1 MNFTSLKALAKGQTQ
16 NGPSQKKSTAHSA
29 SPLILA
35 SASPRRLAILS
46 QVGIEPDALRPTSID
61 ETPLRS
67 EPPRAY
73 VARIAKEKAVAA
85 QKLIDEEPD
94 LAGAFILSADT
105 IVAVGRRI
113 LTKPELVEEAARMLQ
128 LLSGRS
134 HRVYTSICLI
144 TPSRKTIHRLVET
157 RVRFKHLSAEEI
169 DCYLVSNEWR
179 GKAGGYAIQ
188 GMAGAFIERLVG
200 SYTNVVGLPLTE
212 VIKMLRG
219 EGYPVTYHWMKR
231 AGRDLE

>member
-1 MNFTSLKALAKGQTQ
+1 MVDLSVFRRIGKGKKTKILNPEGANSLV
-16 NGPSQKKSTAHSA
+16 
-29 SPLILA
+29 LA
-35 SASPRRLAILS
+35 SASPRRLAILG

-61 ETPLRS
+61 ETPRKT

-73 VARIAKEKAVAA
+73 VARVAKEKGLAA
-85 QKLIDEEPD
+85 QKLIDEDPE
-94 LAGAFILSADT
+94 LAGSFILSADT
-105 IVAVGRRI
+105 IVCVGRRI
-113 LTKPELVEEAARMLQ
+113 LNKPELVEEAARMLQ

-144 TPSRKTIHRLVET
+144 TPSRKIRQRIVET
-157 RVRFKHLSAEEI
+157 RVRFKHLSEEEI
-169 DCYLVSNEWR
+169 DCFLVSNEWR

-188 GMAGAFIERLVG
+188 GMAGAFVERLIG

-212 VIKMLRG
+212 VIKMLRS
-219 EGYPVTYHWMKR
+219 EDYPVTFHWMKR

>member
-1 MNFTSLKALAKGQTQ
+1 MVDLSSLKQRAKGKQPKII
-16 NGPSQKKSTAHSA
+16 NPDVAST
-29 SPLILA
+29 LVLA
-35 SASPRRLAILS
+35 SASPRRLAILG

-61 ETPLRS
+61 ETPKKT

-73 VARIAKEKAVAA
+73 VARIAKEKAKVA
-85 QKLIDEEPD
+85 QKLIDEDPD
-94 LAGAFILSADT
+94 LAGSFILSADT

-113 LTKPELVEEAARMLQ
+113 LTKPELVEEAARMLK

-144 TPSRKTIHRLVET
+144 TPSRKLRHRIVET
-157 RVRFKHLSAEEI
+157 RVRFKHLSSEEI

-188 GMAGAFIERLVG
+188 GMAGAFIERIIG

-212 VIKMLRG
+212 VINMLRG

>member
-1 MNFTSLKALAKGQTQ
+1 MDLSALKQLTKG
-16 NGPSQKKSTAHSA
+16 KKPKIINPDGAGT
-29 SPLILA
+29 LVLA
-35 SASPRRLAILS
+35 SASPRRLTILG

-61 ETPLRS
+61 ETPHKT

-73 VARIAKEKAVAA
+73 VARIAKEKAYTA

-94 LAGAFILSADT
+94 LAGSFILSADT

-134 HRVYTSICLI
+134 HRVYTCICLI
-144 TPSRKTIHRLVET
+144 TPNRKMRHRIVET
-157 RVRFKHLSAEEI
+157 RVRFKHLSSEEI

-188 GMAGAFIERLVG
+188 GMAGAFIERIVG

>member
-1 MNFTSLKALAKGQTQ
+1 MVDFSAIKRLGQNKQPAVINPDGANSLV
-16 NGPSQKKSTAHSA
+16 
-29 SPLILA
+29 LA
-35 SASPRRLAILS
+35 SASPRRLAILG

-61 ETPLRS
+61 ETPHKT

-73 VARIAKEKAVAA
+73 ATRIAKEKTMAA
-85 QKLIDEEPD
+85 LKIIDEEPE
-94 LAGAFILSADT
+94 LAGSFILSADT
-105 IVAVGRRI
+105 VVTVGRRI
-113 LTKPELVEEAARMLQ
+113 LTKPELVEEAASMLQ
-128 LLSGRS
+128 LLSGRA
-134 HRVYTSICLI
+134 HRVYTAVCLV
-144 TPSRKTIHRLVET
+144 TPSRKIRQRIVET
-157 RVRFKHLSAEEI
+157 RVRFKHLSPEEI

-188 GMAGAFIERLVG
+188 GMAGAFVERLVG

-212 VIKMLRG
+212 VIKMLRA

>member
-1 MNFTSLKALAKGQTQ
+1 MVDLSALRELTKRKRQKAVNPDGTSSLV
-16 NGPSQKKSTAHSA
+16 
-29 SPLILA
+29 LA
-35 SASPRRLAILS
+35 SASPRRLAILG

-61 ETPLRS
+61 ETPKS
-67 EPPRAY
+67 TEPPRAY
-73 VARIAKEKAVAA
+73 VARIAKEKARAA

-94 LAGAFILSADT
+94 LAGSFIISADT

-134 HRVYTSICLI
+134 HRVYTAVCLI
-144 TPSRKTIHRLVET
+144 TPDRKLVQRIVET
-157 RVRFKHLSAEEI
+157 RVRFKHLSSEEI

-188 GMAGAFIERLVG
+188 GMAGAFVERLIG

-212 VIKMLRG
+212 MINMLRG

>member
-1 MNFTSLKALAKGQTQ
+1 MNFTSLKNLAKGQDKAGKTNQ
-16 NGPSQKKSTAHSA
+16 TNANAST
-29 SPLILA
+29 LVLA
-35 SASPRRLAILS
+35 SASPRRLTILS

-61 ETPLRS
+61 ETPYKS

-73 VARIAKEKAVAA
+73 VARIAKEKALAA
-85 QKLIDEEPD
+85 QKLINEEPD
-94 LAGAFILSADT
+94 LAGSFILSADT

-134 HRVYTSICLI
+134 HRVYTAVCLI
-144 TPSRKTIHRLVET
+144 TPGKKVISRIIET
-157 RVRFKHLSAEEI
+157 RVRFKHLSSEEI

-219 EGYPVTYHWMKR
+219 AGYPVTYHWMKR

>member
-1 MNFTSLKALAKGQTQ
+1 MVDLSALRELTKRKRQKAVNPDGTSSLV
-16 NGPSQKKSTAHSA
+16 
-29 SPLILA
+29 LA
-35 SASPRRLAILS
+35 SASPRRLAILG

-61 ETPLRS
+61 ETPKS
-67 EPPRAY
+67 TEPPRAY
-73 VARIAKEKAVAA
+73 VARIAKEKARAA

-94 LAGAFILSADT
+94 LAGSFIISADT

-134 HRVYTSICLI
+134 HRVYTAVCLI
-144 TPSRKTIHRLVET
+144 TPDRKMVQRIVET
-157 RVRFKHLSAEEI
+157 RVRFKHLSSEEI

-188 GMAGAFIERLVG
+188 GMAGAFVERLIG

-212 VIKMLRG
+212 MINMLRG

>member
-1 MNFTSLKALAKGQTQ
+1 LVVDLATLKPFAKGK
-16 NGPSQKKSTAHSA
+16 QKKVLNPDGTNT
-29 SPLILA
+29 LVLA
-35 SASPRRLAILS
+35 SASPRRLSILG
-46 QVGIEPDALRPTSID
+46 QVGIEPDTLRPTSID
-61 ETPLRS
+61 ETPKKN

-73 VARIAKEKAVAA
+73 VSRVAKEKAQTAL
-85 QKLIDEEPD
+85 KSIDEDPD
-94 LAGAFILSADT
+94 FVGSFILSADT

-113 LTKPELVEEAARMLQ
+113 LIKPELVEEAARMLQ

-134 HRVYTSICLI
+134 HRVYTAVCLI
-144 TPSRKTIHRLVET
+144 TPNRKLRHRIIET
-157 RVRFKHLSAEEI
+157 RVRFKHLSPEEI

-188 GMAGAFIERLVG
+188 GMAGAFVERLVG

-212 VIKMLRG
+212 VINMLRG

>member
-1 MNFTSLKALAKGQTQ
+1 MVDLSVFRRIGKGKKAKILNPEGANSLV
-16 NGPSQKKSTAHSA
+16 
-29 SPLILA
+29 LA
-35 SASPRRLAILS
+35 SASPRRLAILG

-61 ETPLRS
+61 ETPRKT

-73 VARIAKEKAVAA
+73 VARVAKEKGLAA
-85 QKLIDEEPD
+85 QKLIDEDPE
-94 LAGAFILSADT
+94 LAGSFILSADT
-105 IVAVGRRI
+105 IVCVGRRI
-113 LTKPELVEEAARMLQ
+113 LNKPELVEEAARMLQ

-144 TPSRKTIHRLVET
+144 TPSRKIRQRIVET
-157 RVRFKHLSAEEI
+157 RVRFKHLSEEEI
-169 DCYLVSNEWR
+169 DCFLVSNEWR

-188 GMAGAFIERLVG
+188 GMAGAFVERLIG

-212 VIKMLRG
+212 VIKMLRS
-219 EGYPVTYHWMKR
+219 EDYPVTFHWMKR

>member
-1 MNFTSLKALAKGQTQ
+1 MVDISAIRRFGKG
-16 NGPSQKKSTAHSA
+16 NKSKVLNPDHSNT
-29 SPLILA
+29 LVLA
-35 SASPRRLAILS
+35 SASPRRLAILG

-61 ETPLRS
+61 ETPRKT

-73 VARIAKEKAVAA
+73 VARIAKAKGMAA
-85 QKLIDEEPD
+85 QKLIDEDPE
-94 LAGAFILSADT
+94 LAGSFILSADT

-144 TPSRKTIHRLVET
+144 TPNRKVRQRIVET

-169 DCYLVSNEWR
+169 DCFLVSNEWR

-188 GMAGAFIERLVG
+188 GMAGAFVERLIG

-212 VIKMLRG
+212 VIKMLRA
-219 EGYPVTYHWMKR
+219 EDYPVTFHWMKR

>member
-1 MNFTSLKALAKGQTQ
+1 VVDLSALKLRT
-16 NGPSQKKSTAHSA
+16 KKTKNKEINQDGSGT
-29 SPLILA
+29 LVLA
-35 SASPRRLAILS
+35 SASPRRLSILG

-61 ETPLRS
+61 ETPKKA

-73 VARIAKEKAVAA
+73 VARIAKEKARAA
-85 QKLIDEEPD
+85 QKLLDEDPD
-94 LAGAFILSADT
+94 LSGSFILAADT
-105 IVAVGRRI
+105 IVTVGRRI
-113 LTKPELVEEAARMLQ
+113 LTKPEMVEEAARMLQ

-134 HRVYTSICLI
+134 HRIYTCICLI
-144 TPSRKTIHRLVET
+144 TPNRKLRHRIVET
-157 RVRFKHLSAEEI
+157 RVRFKHLSSEEI

-179 GKAGGYAIQ
+179 GKSGGYAIQ

-231 AGRDLE
+231 AGRDLD

>member
-1 MNFTSLKALAKGQTQ
+1 MVDLSALKNLRGGKKKKAINPDGTSTLV
-16 NGPSQKKSTAHSA
+16 
-29 SPLILA
+29 LA
-35 SASPRRLAILS
+35 SASPRRLSILG
-46 QVGIEPDALRPTSID
+46 QVGIEPNALRPTSID
-61 ETPLRS
+61 ETPRKT

-73 VARIAKEKAVAA
+73 VARVAKEKARAA

-94 LAGAFILSADT
+94 LAGSFILSADT
-105 IVAVGRRI
+105 IVSVGRRI

-134 HRVYTSICLI
+134 HRVYTAVCLI
-144 TPSRKTIHRLVET
+144 TPDRKVVQRIVET
-157 RVRFKHLSAEEI
+157 RVRFKHLSSEEI

-188 GMAGAFIERLVG
+188 GMAGAFVERLIG

>member
-1 MNFTSLKALAKGQTQ
+1 MVDLFALGRKGKSSKSKILNPEGANSLV
-16 NGPSQKKSTAHSA
+16 
-29 SPLILA
+29 LA
-35 SASPRRLAILS
+35 SASPRRLSILG

-61 ETPLRS
+61 ETPRKT

-73 VARIAKEKAVAA
+73 VVRIAKAKGLAA
-85 QKLIDEEPD
+85 QKLIDEDPE
-94 LAGAFILSADT
+94 LAGSFILSADT
-105 IVAVGRRI
+105 IVCVGRRI
-113 LTKPELVEEAARMLQ
+113 LNKPELVEEAARMLQ

-134 HRVYTSICLI
+134 HRVYTSVCLI
-144 TPSRKTIHRLVET
+144 TPARKIRQRIIET
-157 RVRFKHLSAEEI
+157 RVRFKHLTEEEI

-188 GMAGAFIERLVG
+188 GMAGAFVERLIG

-212 VIKMLRG
+212 VIKMLRA
-219 EGYPVTYHWMKR
+219 EDYPVTYHWMKR

>member
-1 MNFTSLKALAKGQTQ
+1 MVNFSVLKQLT
-16 NGPSQKKSTAHSA
+16 NGKKTKVLNPDGSST
-29 SPLILA
+29 LVLA
-35 SASPRRLAILS
+35 SASPRRLSILG

-61 ETPLRS
+61 ETPKKT

-73 VARIAKEKAVAA
+73 VARIAKEKARSA
-85 QKLIDEEPD
+85 QKLIDEDPE
-94 LAGAFILSADT
+94 LAGSFILSADT
-105 IVAVGRRI
+105 IVSVGRRI
-113 LTKPELVEEAARMLQ
+113 LNKPELVEEAARMLQ

-134 HRVYTSICLI
+134 HRVYTSVCLI
-144 TPSRKTIHRLVET
+144 TPNRKLRHRIVET
-157 RVRFKHLSAEEI
+157 RVRFKHLSQEEI

-179 GKAGGYAIQ
+179 GKSGGYAIQ

-212 VIKMLRG
+212 VINMLRG

>member
-1 MNFTSLKALAKGQTQ
+1 MVDISAIRRFGKG
-16 NGPSQKKSTAHSA
+16 NKSKVLNPDHSNT
-29 SPLILA
+29 LVLA
-35 SASPRRLAILS
+35 SASPRRLAILG

-61 ETPLRS
+61 ETPRKT

-73 VARIAKEKAVAA
+73 VSRIAKAKGLAA
-85 QKLIDEEPD
+85 QKLIDEDPE
-94 LAGAFILSADT
+94 LAGSFILSADT

-144 TPSRKTIHRLVET
+144 TPNRKIRQRIVET

-169 DCYLVSNEWR
+169 DCFLVSNEWR

-188 GMAGAFIERLVG
+188 GMAGAFVERLIG

-212 VIKMLRG
+212 VIKMLRS
-219 EGYPVTYHWMKR
+219 EDYPVTFHWMKR

>member
-1 MNFTSLKALAKGQTQ
+1 MVDLATLKPFGKGK
-16 NGPSQKKSTAHSA
+16 QKKVLNPDGANT
-29 SPLILA
+29 LVLA
-35 SASPRRLAILS
+35 SASPRRLSILG
-46 QVGIEPDALRPTSID
+46 QVGIEPDTLRPTSID
-61 ETPLRS
+61 ETPKRN

-73 VARIAKEKAVAA
+73 VTRVAKEKARAA
-85 QKLIDEEPD
+85 QKSIDEDPNF
-94 LAGAFILSADT
+94 AGSFILSADT
-105 IVAVGRRI
+105 IIAVGRRI
-113 LTKPELVEEAARMLQ
+113 LIKPELVEEAARMLQ

-134 HRVYTSICLI
+134 HRVYTCVCLI
-144 TPSRKTIHRLVET
+144 TPNRKLRHRIVET
-157 RVRFKHLSAEEI
+157 RVRFKHLSPEEI

-212 VIKMLRG
+212 VINMLRG

>member
-1 MNFTSLKALAKGQTQ
+1 MVDLSVFRQLGKGKKAAIMNPDSANSLV
-16 NGPSQKKSTAHSA
+16 
-29 SPLILA
+29 LA
-35 SASPRRLAILS
+35 SASPRRLAILG

-61 ETPLRS
+61 ETPRKT

-73 VARIAKEKAVAA
+73 ATRVAKEKAMAA
-85 QKLIDEEPD
+85 LKIIDEEPEI
-94 LAGAFILSADT
+94 AGSFILSADT
-105 IVAVGRRI
+105 IVTVGRRI

-134 HRVYTSICLI
+134 HRVYTAVCLI
-144 TPSRKTIHRLVET
+144 TPDRNVRQRIIET
-157 RVRFKHLSAEEI
+157 RVRFKHLSGEEI

-188 GMAGAFIERLVG
+188 GMAGAFVERLVG

-212 VIKMLRG
+212 VIKMLRAD
-219 EGYPVTYHWMKR
+219 GYPVTYHWMKR

>member
-1 MNFTSLKALAKGQTQ
+1 MVDLSALKNLRGGKNKKAINPDGTSTLV
-16 NGPSQKKSTAHSA
+16 
-29 SPLILA
+29 LA
-35 SASPRRLAILS
+35 SASPRRLSILG
-46 QVGIEPDALRPTSID
+46 QVGIEPNALRPTSID
-61 ETPLRS
+61 ETPRKT

-73 VARIAKEKAVAA
+73 VARVAKEKARAA

-94 LAGAFILSADT
+94 LAGSFILSADT
-105 IVAVGRRI
+105 IVSVGRRI

-134 HRVYTSICLI
+134 HRVYTAVCLI
-144 TPSRKTIHRLVET
+144 TPDRKVVQRIVET
-157 RVRFKHLSAEEI
+157 RVRFKHLSSEEI

-188 GMAGAFIERLVG
+188 GMAGAFVERLIG

>member
-1 MNFTSLKALAKGQTQ
+1 MADFSALKQLSKRKPGRTANPDGTNSLV
-16 NGPSQKKSTAHSA
+16 
-29 SPLILA
+29 LA
-35 SASPRRLAILS
+35 SASPRRLAILG

-61 ETPLRS
+61 ETPHKA

-73 VARIAKEKAVAA
+73 VQRVARGKAKAA
-85 QKLIDEEPD
+85 LKFIDEEPE
-94 LAGAFILSADT
+94 LAGSFILSADT
-105 IVAVGRRI
+105 IVSLGRRI
-113 LTKPELVEEAARMLQ
+113 LTKPELVEEAASMLQ

-134 HRVYTSICLI
+134 HRVYTAICLI
-144 TPSRKTIHRLVET
+144 TPDRNIRQRIVET
-157 RVRFKHLSAEEI
+157 RVRFKNLSSEEI

-231 AGRDLE
+231 AGQDLE